1 MTRYDFSPLFRN
13 SVGFD
18 RLADL
23 VDVAMQTNGSANG
36 YPPYDI
42 LTDGEDKYR
51 INMAVAGFAEKD
63 LSIEVDDRVLTVS
76 GNMTPSD
83 DDAEYLHRGIAERNF
98 VRKFHLADYVN
109 VVDAH
114 LDNGLLSIN
123 LVREVPEEMKPR
135 TIKIENDAPKSL
147 TDKAKKLIEGS
158 TKRAA

>member
-23 VDVAMQTNGSANG
+23 VHVAMQTNDSGNG

-42 LTDGEDKYR
+42 LTQGDDRYR
-51 INMAVAGFAEKD
+51 IRMAVAGFAEKD
-63 LSIEVDDRVLTVS
+63 LSIEVNDRILTVS
-76 GNMTPSD
+76 GNMMSSD
-83 DDAEYLHRGIAERNF
+83 DEVQYLHRGIAERNF

-109 VVDAH
+109 VVDAS

-135 TIKIENDAPKSL
+135 TIKIENSVPKSL
-147 TDKAKKLIEGS
+147 TDRAKKLIEGS
-158 TKRAA
+158 TKKAA